1 MKRIALLLPLICISV
16 ISANSLGVSYTNVD
30 PQIAQFL
37 TDLAKQDAAP
47 IYTLTPEKARKVLN
61 DLQASTVNTIPASVQ
76 EKIIPGGPSKEV
88 SVTIVRP
95 KNSKGKLPAVIF
107 LHGGGWILGNKN
119 THDRLIRELAN
130 GAQVAIVFVNYTPS
144 PEAHYPVAL
153 EQAYTA
159 LEYVGKHGTM
169 LQLDPQQIAVA
180 GDSVGGLMA
189 AVLAQMAKDRGGP
202 RIKHQILLYPV
213 TDANFNTGSY
223 NQFANGYWLTK
234 KAMEWF
240 WDAYAPN
247 KGERNKPYVAP
258 LKSSLEQLK
267 GLPPAL
273 IITDEN
279 DVLRDEGEEY
289 GRQLRRAGVP
299 VTAVR
304 ILGTIHDFAILAP
317 LKDTTETRGA
327 IDIAICTLKKVFGK

>member
-1 MKRIALLLPLICISV
+1 
-16 ISANSLGVSYTNVD
+16 
-30 PQIAQFL
+30 
-37 TDLAKQDAAP
+37 
-47 IYTLTPEKARKVLN
+47 
-61 DLQASTVNTIPASVQ
+61 
-76 EKIIPGGPSKEV
+76 
-88 SVTIVRP
+88 
-95 KNSKGKLPAVIF
+95 
-107 LHGGGWILGNKN
+107 
-119 THDRLIRELAN
+119 
-130 GAQVAIVFVNYTPS
+130 
-144 PEAHYPVAL
+144 
-153 EQAYTA
+153 
-159 LEYVGKHGTM
+159 
-169 LQLDPQQIAVA
+169 
-180 GDSVGGLMA
+180 
-189 AVLAQMAKDRGGP
+189 
-202 RIKHQILLYPV
+202 
-213 TDANFNTGSY
+213 
-223 NQFANGYWLTK
+223 
-234 KAMEWF
+234 MEWF

-247 KGERNKPYVAP
+247 KSERNKPYVAP

>member
-1 MKRIALLLPLICISV
+1 MHNSSFRLLLCLTFIANGAVGISYHT
-16 ISANSLGVSYTNVD
+16 LD

-37 TDLAKQDAAP
+37 TDLSKQKGPA
-47 IYTLTPEKARKVLN
+47 IYTLTPEKARKVLD
-61 DLQASTVNTIPASVQ
+61 DLQANTVNTIPASVQ
-76 EKIIPGGPSKEV
+76 EKIIAGGPTKEI

-95 KNSKGKLPAVIF
+95 QNSKGKLPAVIY

-130 GAQVAIVFVNYTPS
+130 RAQVAIVFVNYTLS
-144 PEAHYPVAL
+144 PEAQYPVAL
-153 EQAYTA
+153 EQAYTV
-159 LEYVGKHGTM
+159 LEYVAKHGAK
-169 LQLDPQQIAVA
+169 LQLDSNQIAIV

-189 AVLAQMAKDRGGP
+189 TVITQMAKDRNGP
-202 RIKHQILLYPV
+202 KIKHQILFYPV

-223 NQFANGYWLTK
+223 KQFADGFWLGK
-234 KAMEWF
+234 KSMEWF
-240 WDAYAPN
+240 WDAYQPN
-247 KGERNKPYVAP
+247 KAERNKPYVAP
-258 LKSSLEQLK
+258 LHASLEQLK

-289 GRQLRRAGVP
+289 GRKLRQAGVP

-304 ILGTIHDFAILAP
+304 VLGAIHDFAILAP
-317 LKDTTETRGA
+317 LKDTTETRVA
-327 IDIAICTLKKVFGK
+327 IDLATGTLKKVFGK